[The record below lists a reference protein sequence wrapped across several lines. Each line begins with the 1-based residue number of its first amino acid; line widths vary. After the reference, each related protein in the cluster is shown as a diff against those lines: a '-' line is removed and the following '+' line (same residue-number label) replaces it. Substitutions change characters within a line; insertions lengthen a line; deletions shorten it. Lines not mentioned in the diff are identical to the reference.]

1 MHKVL
6 IVDDSQ
12 TILNVLKSELE
23 NHPDIEPIFA
33 TSNKEA
39 MRAIRE
45 HQGDIQAAILDYNLP
60 DAPNGEVVSLAN
72 SHNIP
77 SIVLTGSLDKSIRN
91 IILKKNVVD
100 FILKNDPSSIGS
112 AVNSVHKVLK
122 NYDMTVLVVDDS
134 KLSRELIKMS
144 LETIHLNIL
153 EAENGREALD
163 MINDEKN
170 NINLVI
176 TDFQM
181 PEMDGLDLTFTLRE
195 QYTKAE
201 LSIIA
206 VSAAEDEETVS
217 KFLKFGAN
225 DFINKPPTPSEV
237 ITTVNSNLE
246 ILDLFEQVRN
256 LANRDFLTGAY
267 NRRYFFDA
275 GSAIFS
281 KAKRKE
287 LPLAVAMLDID
298 KFKNINDTYG
308 HDVGDI
314 AIKEIKRILDET
326 LRASDLVAR
335 FGGEEFCIVLEDIT
349 LEDTKSLFERIRKRF
364 EDNIIQINDTKIS
377 YTVSLG
383 VAYGMEKSLDE
394 MVKLSDEALYFSKE
408 NGRNQVKIDVYNI

>member
-1 MHKVL
+1 MKKVL

-12 TILNVLKSELE
+12 TVLNVLTAELKD
-23 NHPDIEPIFA
+23 HSDIAPIFA
-33 TSNKEA
+33 RSNKEA

-77 SIVLTGSLDKSIRN
+77 SVVLTGSLDKSTRD

-100 FILKNDPSSIGS
+100 FILKIDPSSIAS
-112 AVNSVHKVLK
+112 AVNSVNKVLK
-122 NYDMTVLVVDDS
+122 NYDTTVLLVDDS

-144 LETIHLNIL
+144 LETLHLKIL
-153 EAENGREALD
+153 EAENGREALN
-163 MINDEKN
+163 MINDKKN
-170 NINLVI
+170 NITLVI
-176 TDFQM
+176 TDYQM

-195 QYTKAE
+195 KHTKAE

-206 VSAAEDEETVS
+206 VSAAEDEETIS

-246 ILDLFEQVRN
+246 ILGLFEQVRN

-275 GSAIFS
+275 GTAIFK

-287 LPLAVAMLDID
+287 KSLAVCMLDID

-314 AIKEIKRILDET
+314 AIKEIKRILDGT
-326 LRASDLVAR
+326 LRESDLVAR

-349 LEDTKSLFERIRKRF
+349 IEDTRTLFERIRKRF
-364 EDNIIQINDTKIS
+364 EENVIKVHGHKIS
-377 YTVSLG
+377 YSVSFG
-383 VAYGMEKSLDE
+383 IAYGMADSLDE
-394 MVKLSDEALYFSKE
+394 MVKLSDHALYHAKE
-408 NGRNQVKIDVYNI
+408 NGRNQVRIDSHNI

>member
-1 MHKVL
+1 MQKVL

-12 TILNVLKSELE
+12 TILNVLKAELK
-23 NHPDIEPIFA
+23 NHPSIEPIFA
-33 TSNKEA
+33 SSHQEA

-45 HQGDIQAAILDYNLP
+45 NQGNIHAAILDYNLP

-77 SIVLTGSLDKSIRN
+77 SVVLTGSLDKRIRDV
-91 IILKKNVVD
+91 ILKKNVVD
-100 FILKNDPSSIGS
+100 FILKNDPTSIVS
-112 AVNSVHKVLK
+112 AIDSVHKVLK
-122 NYDMTVLVVDDS
+122 KYNTTILIVDDS
-134 KLSRELIKMS
+134 KLSRELVKMS
-144 LETIHLNIL
+144 LESTHLKIL
-153 EAENGREALD
+153 EAENGQEALD
-163 MINDEKN
+163 MIYDAKN
-170 NINLVI
+170 KINLVI
-176 TDFQM
+176 TDYQM
-181 PEMDGLDLTFTLRE
+181 PVMDGVDLTFTLRE
-195 QYTKAE
+195 KYTKAE

-206 VSAAEDEETVS
+206 LSAAEDEETVS

-246 ILDLFEQVRN
+246 ILDLFEQVQN

-281 KAKRKE
+281 KVKRKK

-314 AIKEIKRILDET
+314 AIKEVKRILDDT
-326 LRASDLVAR
+326 LRESDLVAR

-349 LEDTKSLFERIRKRF
+349 HEDTKALFERIRKRF
-364 EDNIIQINDTKIS
+364 KDNIIQIDDTKIS
-377 YTVSLG
+377 YTVSFG
-383 VAYGMEKSLDE
+383 VAYGMEKSLEE
-394 MVKLSDEALYFSKE
+394 MVKLSDEALYYSKE
-408 NGRNQVKIDVYNI
+408 NGRDQVTIDLYNT

>member
-1 MHKVL
+1 
-6 IVDDSQ
+6 
-12 TILNVLKSELE
+12 
-23 NHPDIEPIFA
+23 
-33 TSNKEA
+33 
-39 MRAIRE
+39 
-45 HQGDIQAAILDYNLP
+45 
-60 DAPNGEVVSLAN
+60 
-72 SHNIP
+72 
-77 SIVLTGSLDKSIRN
+77 
-91 IILKKNVVD
+91 
-100 FILKNDPSSIGS
+100 
-112 AVNSVHKVLK
+112 
-122 NYDMTVLVVDDS
+122 
-134 KLSRELIKMS
+134 MS

-176 TDFQM
+176 TDYQM

-206 VSAAEDEETVS
+206 VSAAEDEETLS

-246 ILDLFEQVRN
+246 ILNLFEQVRN

-281 KAKRKE
+281 KVKRKK

-364 EDNIIQINDTKIS
+364 EDNVIQINDTEIS